1 MNKKKESPRFRVSSN
16 EAINMILRY
25 VRIKVSEQIKAVS
38 GIIVYLILFQAL
50 VLGIP
55 ILDASVIALG
65 MVMVI
70 LGLTFFMEGL
80 LLGIMP
86 MGEEIGIRL
95 PQKAKVHVILTIAFI
110 LGLAST
116 FAEPAIGV
124 LKAAGSSV
132 LAWEAPLLFLF
143 LNK

>member
-25 VRIKVSEQIKAVS
+25 IRIKVSEQIKAVS

-65 MVMVI
+65 MV
-70 LGLTFFMEGL
+70 
-80 LLGIMP
+80 
-86 MGEEIGIRL
+86 
-95 PQKAKVHVILTIAFI
+95 
-110 LGLAST
+110 
-116 FAEPAIGV
+116 
-124 LKAAGSSV
+124 
-132 LAWEAPLLFLF
+132 
-143 LNK
+143 